1 MIAVAKTTDDGR
13 CTRIPRRDSTT
24 CLSLQNTEWELFSDW
39 RCRVFLFVVV
49 DVQSKQAVSQ
59 VSVKDVSLC
68 FLSFSCLLRR
78 ERNWNQKGLQ
88 KSLELLHEL
97 PLEMNYLENF
107 VLINIISELALSFLI
122 CCIFSHSLTHSW
134 DSSSRDY
141 LKKTTERPPSLGSVL
156 KSSVER
162 RSWHEMFF
170 YECSSKCL
178 MLTSHSLTLSSFS
191 VFPFI
196 YSQHSQTLTLEA
208 PTDNQETTGIKE
220 LFDQITFLV
229 IMIVVE
235 RVHCPEILDS

>member
-122 CCIFSHSLTHSW
+122 CCIFSHSLTLEILVPGTTW
-134 DSSSRDY
+134 RRL
-141 LKKTTERPPSLGSVL
+141 LKGLRVL
-156 KSSVER
+156 ALCWRVLSKEEVGMR
-162 RSWHEMFF
+162 
-170 YECSSKCL
+170 CSSMNVLQNAWCWL
-178 MLTSHSLTLSSFS
+178 RTLSLCLLSQSSPSFT
-191 VFPFI
+191 
-196 YSQHSQTLTLEA
+196 HSILRHWLWRLRQTIKRR
-208 PTDNQETTGIKE
+208 QE
-220 LFDQITFLV
+220 
-229 IMIVVE
+229 
-235 RVHCPEILDS
+235 